1 MSFKS
6 LLVFLRSYP
15 ESTPLGVLEDAV
27 EVAALLRAHIS
38 ALCIAAL
45 PGVPRSTFGNALLDV
60 TALVE
65 TEHRKIEVEA
75 RRVLESLTQRAT
87 PRSVGTT
94 QILRA
99 CEPGDVSA
107 VLASYTRLHDL
118 TVVSMPEGDY
128 LSHFD
133 SQWFAESAI
142 FDSGRPTM
150 ILPQSRGGRRPI
162 VFENVL
168 VAWDGSRTA
177 ARVVADALPI
187 LKRASSVMIVTVT
200 GEKAIPI
207 DPAPEQLSEKL
218 AAHRIRATHR
228 LIPIEDWHIGDL
240 LMHCA
245 RTHSA
250 DVIVMGAYGRSRLAE
265 FVLGGATKSLLT
277 HPPVPL
283 LVSH

>member
-15 ESTPLGVLEDAV
+15 EATPQGVLEDAV

-60 TALVE
+60 TALVA

-75 RRVLESLTQRAT
+75 SRVLESVTQRAT
-87 PRSVGTT
+87 PRSIGTT

-107 VLASYTRLHDL
+107 VLASYARLHDL

-177 ARVVADALPI
+177 ARAVADALPI
-187 LKRASSVMIVTVT
+187 LKRASSVMI
-200 GEKAIPI
+200 GDGNWRK
-207 DPAPEQLSEKL
+207 
-218 AAHRIRATHR
+218 
-228 LIPIEDWHIGDL
+228 GDL

-277 HPPVPL
+277 HPTVPL